1 MHNGSHAAS
10 IFDAEDPKTRSD
22 SKGNKHLSATGKSR
36 NAGNVSQLRPPPPFP
51 AALSRKTL
59 ELVRTVNKISTTL
72 QDFVSNTPGTTT
84 PSEEQSS
91 SQTQSS
97 NLRSDSEP
105 RGDRSMLNFGDES
118 RRSVEN
124 SSSIF
129 NCKGPHF
136 PGYVSAERLLPAE
149 KRTSNIKTT
158 RRTTNRR
165 SRAPNTAGPTV
176 VKKVQSGPSSKRLR
190 TTTQELQPT
199 TWVRP
204 VEDDDV
210 FDIKNVLKSMRGLKV
225 KDEQMQTDDV
235 DHADHFAQTDRAVLH
250 SSHHAQTDG
259 GPPPTCNHQIQT
271 EEPLLHDHS
280 AQTDRSVGP
289 VLNEL
294 GSHCQGH
301 TRLEAENRH
310 LREQLKRLQQRSG
323 KPNTSQTTC
332 DGPNCICCRTRISQT
347 SVNDMTGDT
356 LAYTCGNSCCT
367 CCCASPPPSSSY
379 PTKERRA
386 RPQETIDNFENSVLL
401 QKLQTMSAENN
412 ALQMRLSR
420 HSVEMKSL
428 LDQND
433 LLRRENKRLIDQDL
447 SLKQRLMELQNRHNS
462 GEEYSTLHLGTVD
475 EERIKTLVRQ
485 IDAEAERI
493 RFKKYELASSG
504 SVSFSLTATSPQ
516 SPLTHI
522 DQILNSL
529 DTLRLSVL
537 SVRLTPDRPKHL
549 DMCADLL
556 QVVSGSANA
565 FLTSLME
572 SAMLEEHVQRLR
584 DSTAAI
590 REEAERTVKE
600 ITSKFQEEVG
610 DLEKENGALT
620 ADLETARTGLE
631 KIKSALDEEKERRQ
645 QELDATL
652 DRHSRE
658 LQTLK
663 DQHMDERSE
672 WSRRAA
678 AADAALEELRRQQ
691 EELLRRHK
699 NEKPKGPVVDDVGHL
714 TAERTATALLQG
726 DMRGVAYLR
735 EIGELKAENQRLQS
749 QQESLERSLA
759 EYKTQAADLQEI
771 IRHLRDQ
778 PDESQISMVRYLR
791 KIERLEK
798 TVEEEQMKG
807 VKAAEIIETLKV
819 ELHDMQTELARH
831 DGKNSVVE
839 QTSNV
844 LRELGRSLFEKINTL
859 KEADERTSAALESHD
874 FEALTGLLKENQDTS
889 EQLTQL
895 TSMVEG
901 VLEHLNILKDEN
913 SILKSNLAKV
923 KEKLRQREATWLQ
936 KFQGLQGDL
945 DDIQNK
951 QHDMDVLLAEYES
964 QYREVLALAA
974 TSAAFDNGASSLNPL
989 PFADHPLPFLT
1000 HFTHLHNLHA
1010 ADMHSMSI
1018 LQQRA
1023 AEYTKLADE
1032 RYAELQA
1039 MEARQASGRE
1049 KVSCLERTREN
1060 LSQRLED
1067 IQKEVST
1074 LREQKKLMEGKMK
1087 RIVAGYKKMILGG
1100 TGSPTAFSLDS

>member
-1 MHNGSHAAS
+1 MHSGSHAAS
-10 IFDAEDPKTRSD
+10 IFDTEDPKTRSD

-36 NAGNVSQLRPPPPFP
+36 NVGNVSQLRPPPPFP

-72 QDFVSNTPGTTT
+72 QDFDSNTPASTT
-84 PSEEQSS
+84 PSEGQSS

-97 NLRSDSEP
+97 NLRSDIEAK
-105 RGDRSMLNFGDES
+105 GDSSMLNFGDES

-136 PGYVSAERLLPAE
+136 SGYVSAERLLPVE
-149 KRTSNIKTT
+149 KRTSNIKTH
-158 RRTTNRR
+158 RPTNRR
-165 SRAPNTAGPTV
+165 SRAPNTAGSTV
-176 VKKVQSGPSSKRLR
+176 AKKVQSGPSSKRLR
-190 TTTQELQPT
+190 TATQELQPT

-204 VEDDDV
+204 VEHDDV
-210 FDIKNVLKSMRGLKV
+210 FDIGSVLKSMRGLKV

-235 DHADHFAQTDRAVLH
+235 DHADHFSQTDRAVLR
-250 SSHHAQTDG
+250 SSHQAQTDG

-271 EEPLLHDHS
+271 EEPPLHDHS
-280 AQTDRSVGP
+280 AQTDRSQAGL
-289 VLNEL
+289 VLNGL
-294 GSHCQGH
+294 GSHCEGH

-323 KPNTSQTTC
+323 KANSSQTTC
-332 DGPNCICCRTRISQT
+332 DGPNCVCCRTRISQT
-347 SVNDMTGDT
+347 SLNDMTGDT

-367 CCCASPPPSSSY
+367 CCCASPPPPSNY
-379 PTKERRA
+379 HAKERRVP
-386 RPQETIDNFENSVLL
+386 PQEAIDSFENSVLL
-401 QKLQTMSAENN
+401 QKLQAMSAENN

-447 SLKQRLMELQNRHNS
+447 SLKQRLMELQSRHNG
-462 GEEYSTLHLGTVD
+462 GEEYSTLHLGAVD
-475 EERIKTLVRQ
+475 EDRIKALVRQ

-522 DQILNSL
+522 DQILNAL

-537 SVRLTPDRPKHL
+537 SVRLTSDRPKHL

-565 FLTSLME
+565 FLTSLTE

-600 ITSKFQEEVG
+600 ITAKFQEEVG

-620 ADLETARTGLE
+620 ADLETAQTGLE
-631 KIKSALDEEKERRQ
+631 KIRSALDEEKERRQ

-652 DRHSRE
+652 NKHSRE

-672 WSRRAA
+672 WSRRTA

-691 EELLRRHK
+691 EELLK
-699 NEKPKGPVVDDVGHL
+699 QLTNEKPTGPVVDDAGHL

-726 DMRGVAYLR
+726 DMRGAGYLR
-735 EIGELKAENQRLQS
+735 EIGELKAENHRLQN
-749 QQESLERSLA
+749 QQDSLERSLA

-771 IRHLRDQ
+771 IRHLREQ

-791 KIERLEK
+791 KIEKLEK
-798 TVEEEQMKG
+798 TLEEEQMRG

-831 DGKNSVVE
+831 DGKNIIVE

-844 LRELGRSLFEKINTL
+844 LRELGRSLFEKINAL

-874 FEALTGLLKENQDTS
+874 FEALTGLLKENQDTA

-901 VLEHLNILKDEN
+901 VLEHLNNLKDEN

-964 QYREVLALAA
+964 QYRELLALAA

-989 PFADHPLPFLT
+989 PSADHPLPFLT

-1039 MEARQASGRE
+1039 MEARQANGRE

-1067 IQKEVST
+1067 VQKEVST
-1074 LREQKKLMEGKMK
+1074 LREQKKLLEGKMK
-1087 RIVAGYKKMILGG
+1087 RIVAGYKKMIMGG
-1100 TGSPTAFSLDS
+1100 TGSPNTFSLDS